1 MVPGR
6 ADHVFLVAGTFDEVQ
21 LKPETWLDRDFL
33 KVENAKSIALAGT
46 TPAMNWKIFRETAT
60 GPWTLLE
67 TKPGEELDSAKA
79 NSVSSH
85 VANPTFAD
93 VLPADAQTAET
104 GLDNPST
111 LTIETFDG
119 FDYELRIG
127 KLMDAN
133 YPVLVSVKAVLPNE
147 RKPAPD
153 EKPEDKARL
162 DQQFQEKRKKL
173 GEKLAREQK
182 LAGRP
187 YLIARGPW
195 NNCSKSAAPC
205 LNRPRRLRPPRRPAQ
220 AHPPNLDS
228 PRLRVPSNKPKRRP
242 PPAAQNLLP
251 DSYFVLT
258 SVSWDPRV
266 IHREERAARLE
277 RLWRFAVERARLVA
291 RVPQS
296 QGRWKHDQPVESAA

>member
-1 MVPGR
+1 MQDVKIGPSQLGRLQLARTQRDANSSTLIELKNDGAKPLSLLLLGKKLNQTSGQTFGGAALSLGRYVMVPGR

-33 KVENAKSIALAGT
+33 KVENAKSITLAGNK
-46 TPAMNWKIFRETAT
+46 PAMNWKIFRETAT

-79 NSVSSH
+79 NSVSSYL
-85 VANPTFAD
+85 ANPTFAD
-93 VLPADAQTAET
+93 VLPADTPTAET

-133 YPVLVSVKAVLPNE
+133 YPVLVSVKATLPNE

-162 DQQFQEKRKKL
+162 DQQFQEKQKKL
-173 GEKLAREQK
+173 SQKLTREQK

-187 YLIARGPW
+187 YLIARGTVEQ
-195 NNCSKSAAPC
+195 SLKERSA
-205 LNRPRRLRPPRRPAQ
+205 LLRPPPSPSPAP
-220 AHPPNLDS
+220 ARGAGS
-228 PRLRVPSNKPKRRP
+228 SAKPQFTP
-242 PPAAQNLLP
+242 PPRP
-251 DSYFVLT
+251 
-258 SVSWDPRV
+258 
-266 IHREERAARLE
+266 
-277 RLWRFAVERARLVA
+277 
-291 RVPQS
+291 
-296 QGRWKHDQPVESAA
+296 K

>member
-1 MVPGR
+1 MQLLEPGGDPNSGTLVELKNDGAKPVSSLLIGKKLNQTSDQTFGGVALSLGRYVMVPGR

-46 TPAMNWKIFRETAT
+46 TPAMNWKISRETAT

-67 TKPGEELDSAKA
+67 AKPGEELDNAKA

-93 VLPADAQTAET
+93 VLPADAPTAET

-133 YPVLVSVKAVLPNE
+133 YPVLVSVEAVLPNE

-162 DQQFQEKRKKL
+162 DQQFQEKQKKL

-187 YLIARGPW
+187 YLIARGTVEQLLKERNALLIP
-195 NNCSKSAAPC
+195 SPAPTPTPGAGSSAK
-205 LNRPRRLRPPRRPAQ
+205 PRLTP
-220 AHPPNLDS
+220 S
-228 PRLRVPSNKPKRRP
+228 PRPK
-242 PPAAQNLLP
+242 
-251 DSYFVLT
+251 
-258 SVSWDPRV
+258 
-266 IHREERAARLE
+266 
-277 RLWRFAVERARLVA
+277 
-291 RVPQS
+291 
-296 QGRWKHDQPVESAA
+296 